1 MIMPVESV
9 VNRPKFTIDP
19 NAKFDTVAKLKV
31 IGVGGGGG
39 NAVNRMVAEGLAD
52 VELIAVNTDAM
63 ALAHNRAPARIQI
76 GKKLTGGLGAGANP
90 ETGRLAMEEDR
101 EEIKRVLE
109 GADMVFITAGMGGGT
124 GTGGAPVV
132 AEIARELGIL
142 TVAIVTRPFL
152 FEGKVRDRN
161 AKKGIAD
168 LRNHVDTIIV
178 IPNQKLLSIVD
189 KDTPL
194 IDAFRTADE
203 ILYQGTRGISD
214 IITKPGLVGVDF
226 ADVETIMKG
235 MGGALMGTGYV
246 DNDDSNRAVTALES
260 AINSPLL
267 DDISISGARGL
278 LINFSGGEDMKM
290 YEVNEAAQRAYETVG
305 EDSDTN
311 IIFGAVIDP
320 ELKGTI
326 KVTVIA
332 TGFNDDGGAKAG
344 TTPGAVTVA
353 LPVQDPLRSADKG
366 VQMTLDLTGALRND
380 RELLPVGAAVQS
392 QPGNC
397 HEPVNA
403 VQDKTDVYRAN
414 TTSWRQD
421 FDFQSKMSSTMPY
434 DSYEDLDYPTFL
446 RKQMRN

>member
-39 NAVNRMVAEGLAD
+39 NAVNRMVAEGLSD

-168 LRNHVDTIIV
+168 LRNYVDTIIV

-203 ILYQGTRGISD
+203 VLYQGTRGISD
-214 IITKPGLVGVDF
+214 IITKPGHVSVDF
-226 ADVETIMKG
+226 ADVKTIMKG

-246 DNDDSNRAVTALES
+246 DNDDSNRAITALES
-260 AINSPLL
+260 AIHSPLL

-290 YEVNEAAQRAYETVG
+290 YEVNEAAQRAFETVG

-320 ELKGTI
+320 ALNGTI

-332 TGFNDDGGAKAG
+332 TGFNDDAGVKEGAS
-344 TTPGAVTVA
+344 TVKVV
-353 LPVQDPLRSADKG
+353 LPRVPVVENVG
-366 VQMTLDLTGALRND
+366 EQMALDLTGAVRND
-380 RELLPVGAAVQS
+380 RELAPVCATVAVQS
-392 QPGNC
+392 QTPEPDWNC
-397 HEPVNA
+397 RLVET
-403 VQDKTDVYRAN
+403 VQDKKETYRAIN
-414 TTSWRQD
+414 DAWRQD
-421 FDFQSKMSSTMPY
+421 FQSKLSSGMPY

-446 RKQMRN
+446 RKQMRS

>member
-1 MIMPVESV
+1 
-9 VNRPKFTIDP
+9 
-19 NAKFDTVAKLKV
+19 
-31 IGVGGGGG
+31 
-39 NAVNRMVAEGLAD
+39 
-52 VELIAVNTDAM
+52 
-63 ALAHNRAPARIQI
+63 
-76 GKKLTGGLGAGANP
+76 
-90 ETGRLAMEEDR
+90 
-101 EEIKRVLE
+101 
-109 GADMVFITAGMGGGT
+109 
-124 GTGGAPVV
+124 
-132 AEIARELGIL
+132 
-142 TVAIVTRPFL
+142 VAIVTRPFL